1 MSASLASKSLSHVTA
16 AVFAIFI
23 TSSKKLWSD
32 SRVSSWL
39 SLKSPLISEHILHF
53 HFTGFCFTAL
63 PCRTLGRSNVKIT
76 TNVPTHMWTLSPR
89 DNIGVLCTMKEPTL
103 HRQWM
108 AICPVVIF
116 FPLDAWITS
125 NIWKKKEKKSMS
137 SPALLLRHAETLLI
151 TAGVVTQAKFQL
163 RFWQVQLTRFS
174 RVLVN

>member
-125 NIWKKKEKKSMS
+125 NIWKKKYEFASVIASACRNASYHSRCSHSGKIPTTFLTS
-137 SPALLLRHAETLLI
+137 SAHS
-151 TAGVVTQAKFQL
+151 
-163 RFWQVQLTRFS
+163 VQ
-174 RVLVN
+174 